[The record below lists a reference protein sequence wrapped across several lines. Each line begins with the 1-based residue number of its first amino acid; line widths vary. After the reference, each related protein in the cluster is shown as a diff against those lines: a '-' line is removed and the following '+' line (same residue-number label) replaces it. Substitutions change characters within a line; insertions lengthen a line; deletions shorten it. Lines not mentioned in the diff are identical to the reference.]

1 MGVSQQII
9 HLFAKR
15 MRVSN
20 PYNADFRLF
29 LVVEDELLIHCI
41 HLTLYLGHA

>member
-1 MGVSQQII
+1 MGVSLQIT

-20 PYNADFRLF
+20 PRNAGFRLF
-29 LVVEDELLIHCI
+29 LVLGDELLIHCI
-41 HLTLYLGHA
+41 YLTLYLGHA